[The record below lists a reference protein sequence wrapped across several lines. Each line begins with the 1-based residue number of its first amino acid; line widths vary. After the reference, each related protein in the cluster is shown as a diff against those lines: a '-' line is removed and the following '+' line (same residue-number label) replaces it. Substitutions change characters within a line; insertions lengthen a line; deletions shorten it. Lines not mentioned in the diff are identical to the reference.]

1 MLTPSLA
8 GMMLD
13 GTPVEP
19 SAGVTDPAEPLARLH
34 TRTVDAL
41 KGFVKMVENA
51 QPDFR
56 PVVQRFHDVHVRHA
70 DEISRLLTAR
80 GMTVD
85 ADGSFMGTVN
95 ETVIGLRA
103 FFNEI
108 DVEAMSSVRSGER
121 HVLNAFDEVLEAGL
135 EAHENVKI
143 ATMRADLAQLLH
155 ETRHLD

>member
-1 MLTPSLA
+1 MLTPSLT

-19 SAGVTDPAEPLARLH
+19 SAGVPDPAEPLARLH
-34 TRTVDAL
+34 TRTIDAL

-56 PVVQRFHDVHVRHA
+56 PVIQRFHDVHVRHA

-143 ATMRADLAQLLH
+143 ATMRADLVHLLH
-155 ETRHLD
+155 ETRHLI